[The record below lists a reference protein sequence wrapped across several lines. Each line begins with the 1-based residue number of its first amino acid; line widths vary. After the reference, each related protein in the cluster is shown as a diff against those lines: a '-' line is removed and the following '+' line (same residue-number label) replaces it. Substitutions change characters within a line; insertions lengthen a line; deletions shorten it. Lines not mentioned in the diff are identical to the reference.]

1 MKYSPSKKRKRLYL
15 IIHCLELLSN
25 QVTIN
30 SEFIKKN
37 PVVEKYHLLVQ
48 ACGNINILYR
58 QKKLNE
64 NLESDEVNSR
74 LKQEATYVVTK
85 YQDLSLIDDNP
96 RHELP
101 KYLQA
106 KNKPK
111 KVGSKKPDKKSMD
124 EISQQ
129 KFDAVSQIDSIMI
142 RSGNSIPTKNIIN
155 LDDNKIFSSG
165 EKNKTVNLIDEIEKK
180 LNKKK
185 KKSKNIDVSIFKKDK

>member
-1 MKYSPSKKRKRLYL
+1 M
-15 IIHCLELLSN
+15 ELLSP

-30 SEFIKKN
+30 LEFVKKN

-48 ACGNINILYR
+48 ACGNINLLYK

-101 KYLQA
+101 DYLKA

-111 KVGSKKPDKKSMD
+111 KETPKKPDKKSMD
-124 EISQQ
+124 EISQH
-129 KFDAVSQIDSIMI
+129 KFDVVSQIDSMI
-142 RSGNSIPTKNIIN
+142 IRTGNSNPSKNIVN
-155 LDDNKIFSSG
+155 LDDNKIFNNS
-165 EKNKTVNLIDEIEKK
+165 EKNKTLNIIDEIEKK

-185 KKSKNIDVSIFKKDK
+185 KKGKNIDVSILKKDK